1 MDIFRSPVLDKTQ
14 GTAEEE
20 NLVKVGEGRG
30 QVQWKRVSQ
39 GRDRE
44 STWVKTESQS
54 EAGQGTRDYEEM
66 KSGWSNGLKGMRED
80 RAWRYGNLGF
90 NFTPL

>member
-30 QVQWKRVSQ
+30 QVQ
-39 GRDRE
+39 
-44 STWVKTESQS
+44 
-54 EAGQGTRDYEEM
+54 
-66 KSGWSNGLKGMRED
+66 
-80 RAWRYGNLGF
+80 
-90 NFTPL
+90 